1 MADKIDESDEFETT
15 GQPKSSGKA
24 WSFMDRRTVIGRSA
38 AVLGGLFAGQL
49 LPAGKAEAQAENKT
63 RSNNASRNNEFLF
76 TAVGELMPVRPFSMQ
91 TEPEFL
97 DVIKLLRESDL
108 TYGHLEMNL
117 ADDDE
122 VSWAARGSSGGAGYL
137 IADAKLA
144 DEIKWAGIDA
154 LSLAMNHS
162 YDWGA
167 EGMLATKKNC
177 QRAGIAVAGT
187 GRDLEEA
194 TEPAYF
200 EKDKARVALVSCASG
215 NSPFEWAGY
224 GKGKIPGRPGVNQLR
239 LKKLFMVDK
248 STADQL
254 KEAGRKLGSLS
265 AAAAERKEFNITPG
279 AISGSNGFSG
289 SAFLESDK
297 FDITTENHPGDLK
310 RILRSVDEAK
320 KMADFVMVAHHQS
333 VSEKSRGEDPTRSS
347 ADFARK
353 AIDAGADVY
362 LGHGWHTALGIEVY
376 KGKPIIHGMG
386 NFFWQSDY
394 IPRKPAD
401 QYESY
406 DQDMDLLTT
415 LNPATGN
422 FHPEGNEHWGYSA
435 VYQFKFVD
443 KKLAEI
449 RLHPIEMGYDF
460 SAGGQGKVYRTIG
473 RGSYKYLD
481 GSPRLAYGA
490 NGQWILKRLQH
501 LCELRGTKL
510 EIAGNMGI
518 VKVSATAADRP
529 S

>member
-1 MADKIDESDEFETT
+1 MADKIDKSEQSEATA
-15 GQPKSSGKA
+15 QPTSSRKA
-24 WSFMDRRTVIGRSA
+24 WSFIDRRTVIGRSA
-38 AVLGGLFAGQL
+38 AVLGGLFASQL
-49 LPAGKAEAQAENKT
+49 LPAGKAEAQTQAQT
-63 RSNNASRNNEFLF
+63 RANNASRNNEFLF

-117 ADDDE
+117 ADDNE
-122 VSWAARGSSGGAGYL
+122 IAWAARGSSGAAGYL
-137 IADAKLA
+137 IADAMLA

-177 QRAGIAVAGT
+177 EKAGIAVAGT

-194 TEPAYF
+194 SAPVYF
-200 EKDKARVALVSCASG
+200 EKDKARVAMVSCASG
-215 NSPFEWAGY
+215 NSAFEWAGY

-239 LKKLFMVDK
+239 LKKLFMVDQA
-248 STADQL
+248 TAAQL

-310 RILRSVDEAK
+310 RILRSVDEAR

-333 VSEKSRGEDPTRSS
+333 VSEKSRGENPTQSS
-347 ADFARK
+347 SDFARK

-362 LGHGWHTALGIEVY
+362 LGHGWHTCLGIEVY

-386 NFFWQSDY
+386 NFFWQSDF

-415 LNPATGN
+415 LNPASGN

-443 KKLAEI
+443 KKLNEI

-460 SAGGQGKVYRTIG
+460 SKDPKGKVYRLIG
-473 RGSYKYLD
+473 RGEYKYLD
-481 GSPRLAYGA
+481 GSPRMAYGA
-490 NGQWILKRLQH
+490 NGQWILKRLQY
-501 LCELRGTKL
+501 LNNLRGTKMD
-510 EIAGNMGI
+510 ITGNLGI
-518 VKVSATAADRP
+518 VRFNGAVS